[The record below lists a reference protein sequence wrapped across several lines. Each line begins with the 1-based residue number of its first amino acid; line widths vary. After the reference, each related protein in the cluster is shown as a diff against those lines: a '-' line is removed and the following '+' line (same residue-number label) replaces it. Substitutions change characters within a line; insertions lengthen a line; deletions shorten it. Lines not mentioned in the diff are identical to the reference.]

1 MQPKAAGG
9 VCMFNRNMMH
19 TEPFNGDG
27 HWLKRWK
34 KRDLLHRHNHS
45 IKSRSLTGESIGH
58 GPKTR

>member
-27 HWLKRWK
+27 HWLKAQALEKARPF
-34 KRDLLHRHNHS
+34 LHRHNH
-45 IKSRSLTGESIGH
+45 RSKWKDSS
-58 GPKTR
+58 